1 MKQQDQKELEV
12 IEKVLIVAAQQ
23 VGNKM
28 PTMEEEFVAAIAKD
42 AEKDGIKS
50 LNHDFW
56 VGFLTG
62 ISTFTEIGAVAE
74 KKENVVGGLST
85 SAFVV
90 AAARKQIIKRR
101 YMN

>member
-12 IEKVLIVAAQQ
+12 IEKVLIVAAGQ
-23 VGNKM
+23 VGDKM
-28 PTMEEEFVAAIAKD
+28 PNLEEEFVAAIAKD
-42 AEKDGIKS
+42 AEKNGIKS
-50 LNHDFW
+50 LNYDFW

-62 ISTFTEIGAVAE
+62 ISNFTEIGAVAE
-74 KKENVVGGLST
+74 RKENVAGGLSM
-85 SAFVV
+85 SAFVI